1 MYHEYLASHSE
12 EHVSYG
18 SFIALKPFHVRS
30 ATQNDIE
37 MCCCKLHLHARWSIS
52 ALIECAKK
60 QGIQIDF
67 DTYDTFFNY
76 LTKDCQSSES
86 TYIDWVCTP
95 NKKSTCDHIQGK
107 WEGIKSGVISIAD
120 EDVTVK
126 LMHFESVETTT
137 KKGAIVKRLRALS
150 TDANVEFILDFI
162 SNLLPKIINHRNQL
176 KHYRHSIK
184 TFHDLFDALNT
195 DIDFSEN
202 LLVPVKY
209 EPQSLHWSH
218 KQVTI
223 HSGILKLNGEKSYH
237 PYISEDRQHDQSFVK
252 IVIEEMLNTVD
263 KNLPGICAIES
274 DNCSAQYKSAQH
286 VYDIQQISN
295 KYKMSIL
302 RVFSIAG
309 HGKGEVDHVGGGGGW
324 Q

>member
-1 MYHEYLASHSE
+1 MLLQGA
-12 EHVSYG
+12 
-18 SFIALKPFHVRS
+18 F
-30 ATQNDIE
+30 
-37 MCCCKLHLHARWSIS
+37 ARQVLG
-52 ALIECAKK
+52 LIECAKK

-86 TYIDWVCTP
+86 TYVDWVCTP
-95 NKKSTCDHIQGK
+95 NTKSTCDHIQGK
-107 WEGIKSGVISIAD
+107 WESIKSGVISIAD

-126 LMHFESVETTT
+126 LMHFEYVETTT
-137 KKGAIVKRLRALS
+137 KKGAIVKHLRALS
-150 TDANVEFILDFI
+150 TDANIEFILDFI

-176 KHYRHSIK
+176 KHYRYSIK
-184 TFHDLFDALNT
+184 SFHDLFDALNI

-263 KNLPGICAIES
+263 KKLPGICVIES
-274 DNCSAQYKSAQH
+274 DNCSAQYKSA
-286 VYDIQQISN
+286 
-295 KYKMSIL
+295 
-302 RVFSIAG
+302 
-309 HGKGEVDHVGGGGGW
+309 
-324 Q
+324 

>member
-1 MYHEYLASHSE
+1 
-12 EHVSYG
+12 
-18 SFIALKPFHVRS
+18 
-30 ATQNDIE
+30 

-76 LTKDCQSSES
+76 QHILIGSVHLTK
-86 TYIDWVCTP
+86 
-95 NKKSTCDHIQGK
+95 N
-107 WEGIKSGVISIAD
+107 
-120 EDVTVK
+120 VTVK
-126 LMHFESVETTT
+126 L
-137 KKGAIVKRLRALS
+137 KGAIVKRLRALS

-184 TFHDLFDALNT
+184 TFHELNI

-202 LLVPVKY
+202 LSVPVKY

-252 IVIEEMLNTVD
+252 IVIEEMLNTVN
-263 KNLPGICAIES
+263 KNLPGICVINLPNIFMTFS
-274 DNCSAQYKSAQH
+274 KYQINTRCQY
-286 VYDIQQISN
+286 
-295 KYKMSIL
+295 
-302 RVFSIAG
+302 
-309 HGKGEVDHVGGGGGW
+309 
-324 Q
+324 